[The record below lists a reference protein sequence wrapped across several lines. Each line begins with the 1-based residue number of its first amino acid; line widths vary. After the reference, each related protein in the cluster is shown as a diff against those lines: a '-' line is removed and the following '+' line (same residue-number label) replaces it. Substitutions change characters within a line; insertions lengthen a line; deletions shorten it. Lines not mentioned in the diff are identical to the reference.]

1 MYLLTTQGD
10 YKMKKYDFSEEVK
23 ATILDI
29 ANTQRLLV
37 KEEELL
43 KQQQE
48 QQHQSDCDEGG
59 LDELQF

>member
-1 MYLLTTQGD
+1 
-10 YKMKKYDFSEEVK
+10 MKKYDFSEEIK

-48 QQHQSDCDEGG
+48 QQHQSSFDDDDYHMIE
-59 LDELQF
+59 ELNFNA

>member
-1 MYLLTTQGD
+1 M
-10 YKMKKYDFSEEVK
+10 KYDFSEHLK

-29 ANTQRLLV
+29 TNTQRLLV

-48 QQHQSDCDEGG
+48 QQHQA
-59 LDELQF
+59 LDDDNQIEELNFNA

>member
-1 MYLLTTQGD
+1 M
-10 YKMKKYDFSEEVK
+10 KYDFSEHLK

-29 ANTQRLLV
+29 TNTQRLLV

-48 QQHQSDCDEGG
+48 QQHQSSFDDDDYHMIE
-59 LDELQF
+59 ELNFNA